1 MAFYNQGT
9 FVPTNPDKYVGNG
22 PITYRSAWELTFM
35 NLCDQHPYVLQWASE
50 SIKIPYQDPFTGK
63 TRNYIPDFLILYVDA
78 QGNKHAELIEIK
90 PLSQSI
96 PEAARSKKDQEA
108 LILNEAKWQAAYA
121 WCRANGAKF
130 RVMTENQL
138 YRQAGGKGK

>member
-1 MAFYNQGT
+1 MAHYNQGT
-9 FVPTNPDKYVGNG
+9 FVPKNPDKYVGTQ

-35 NLCDQHPYVLQWASE
+35 NLCDQHPYIIQWASE

-63 TRNYIPDFLILYVDA
+63 LRNYIPDFLILYVIPSTGA
-78 QGNKHAELIEIK
+78 QHCELIEIK

-108 LILNEAKWQAAYA
+108 LILNEAKWQAAHA
-121 WCRANGAKF
+121 WCRAHGAKF

-138 YRQAGGKGK
+138 YRQAGGK

>member
-9 FVPTNPDKYVGNG
+9 FQPKNPDKYVGTQ

-35 NLCDQHPYVLQWASE
+35 NLCDQHPYILQWASE
-50 SIKIPYQDPFTGK
+50 SLKIPYQDPFTGK
-63 TRNYIPDFLILYVDA
+63 LRTYIPDFMILYVVPST
-78 QGNKHAELIEIK
+78 GKRHLELIEIK

-108 LILNEAKWQAAYA
+108 LILNEAKWKAAQA
-121 WCRANGAKF
+121 WCRANGAVF
-130 RVMTENQL
+130 RVMTEQQL
-138 YRQAGGKGK
+138 YRQAGGK